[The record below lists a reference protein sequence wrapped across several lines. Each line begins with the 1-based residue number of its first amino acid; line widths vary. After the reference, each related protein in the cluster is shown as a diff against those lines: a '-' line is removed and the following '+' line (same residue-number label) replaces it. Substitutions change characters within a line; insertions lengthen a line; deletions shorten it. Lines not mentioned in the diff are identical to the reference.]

1 MSTRDHVDP
10 TRMELLARRAQMALA
25 RQGRDLLKDKRNAL
39 WKELVTTMDVVSR
52 KSDSLEAVA
61 GEARQALAWA
71 EAFDGREAV
80 ESAGLAARRPVSIEV
95 TETNVMG
102 VRTPVIQRQGLR
114 RSSDERGYSLVTT
127 SARIDAAA
135 EEFEMELE
143 DVIDMAVDELRL
155 KRLAEEIRTTTVR
168 VNALET
174 ILVPQLEQQCA
185 YIERVLEERE
195 REDLFRLKRV
205 KATMRRRRE
214 SADSHNP

>member
-1 MSTRDHVDP
+1 MSAHDHVDP
-10 TRMELLARRAQMALA
+10 TRMELLARRAQMVLA

-39 WKELVTTMDVVSR
+39 WKELLSTMDVVSQE
-52 KSDSLEAVA
+52 SDALEKVA

-80 ESAGLAARRPVSIEV
+80 QSAGFAARRALSIDV
-95 TETNVMG
+95 AETNVMG
-102 VRTPVIQRQGLR
+102 VRTPVIQRQALTR
-114 RSSDERGYSLVTT
+114 ASDQRGYSLATT

-135 EEFEMELE
+135 EKFEMELE
-143 DVIDMAVDELRL
+143 DVIDLAVDELRL

-174 ILVPQLEQQCA
+174 VLLPQLEAQCA

-205 KATMRRRRE
+205 KAAIRRRRE
-214 SADSHNP
+214 

>member
-1 MSTRDHVDP
+1 MSARDHVDP
-10 TRMELLARRAQMALA
+10 TRMELLARRAQLALA

-39 WKELVTTMDVVSR
+39 WKELLRTMDVVSR
-52 KSDSLEAVA
+52 ESDALEKVA

-80 ESAGLAARRPVSIEV
+80 ASAGFAARRPLSIEV
-95 TETNVMG
+95 AETNVMG
-102 VRTPVIQRQGLR
+102 VRTPLIERPALR
-114 RSSDERGYSLVTT
+114 RSSAERGYSLATT

-135 EEFEMELE
+135 EQFETELE
-143 DVIDMAVDELRL
+143 DVIDLAVDELRL

-174 ILVPQLEQQCA
+174 VLLPQLQAQCA

-205 KATMRRRRE
+205 KAAMRRRDTDP
-214 SADSHNP
+214 SA